1 MRRVGWVT
9 GGERDRALC
18 SERRHRED
26 VGGRVEVTLVVTAHE
41 LAVFR
46 DGHITLDNARAHLNG
61 GLVALGRVLWELLA
75 RTAVANREVVGFGH
89 EARIGEA

>member
-1 MRRVGWVT
+1 
-9 GGERDRALC
+9 
-18 SERRHRED
+18 
-26 VGGRVEVTLVVTAHE
+26 VEVALVVTAHE

-75 RTAVANREVVGFGH
+75 RTAVANREVVNLVAEG
-89 EARIGEA
+89 RGEALL